1 MTREEINVKGFQ
13 YHSVHKDI
21 QLYININDVTIKR
34 LKDLNVQD
42 IKKFILNI
50 MDELNYNY
58 ISNDSYKKDISL
70 LNYTQLII
78 PDGYCKN
85 ETISFLFEAPSSSK
99 DFNNREEPLYFEVN
113 CDKPKD
119 SHIIRLY
126 WTGMFFTPELINK
139 QYPTDV
145 FSVWVNRRILDL
157 ASRKSGWNISDFI
170 IETYNQFD
178 KPEKPEILY
187 SGSDKLND
195 CSDCPSRCHGSTPM
209 EEKEGL
215 KSYEFYK
222 SNSWDV
228 PHKVIIKNTAT
239 FLYSYGREFVKAVS
253 NELATR
259 LDVLAGDS
267 KYYITDILQ
276 TINNLP
282 NDDDIEVMYNFAR
295 TYQSWNNNSIYVG
308 FAGKNSGEIKLVF
321 EDAKPSIILNDSGLE
336 FDWDGAFR
344 AFKLI
349 ETRTVSTN
357 KSEID
362 KRFTKYNHLDG
373 IHSLNFLRDILSP
386 ERYQEI
392 HDFCNVK
399 SVHDFIKRDIFSYPF
414 FDKINEI
421 NYLKIDD
428 IFYNKTKCHHFTYF
442 LSKSTPDSK
451 NAHEDSKYSLYKN
464 NYYDRLYDVKSV
476 CHVDKFK

>member
-1 MTREEINVKGFQ
+1 MMLVYLDEENTYGDVEFTPSEKIWLRNNWGPVEVSFEKLTEDVFRFG
-13 YHSVHKDI
+13 VHD
-21 QLYININDVTIKR
+21 LR
-34 LKDLNVQD
+34 LMPGIGVE
-42 IKKFILNI
+42 IVC
-50 MDELNYNY
+50 Y
-58 ISNDSYKKDISL
+58 
-70 LNYTQLII
+70 
-78 PDGYCKN
+78 PDY
-85 ETISFLFEAPSSSK
+85 LFERIKTYKNKHVYRIEDYTLRYPNDDDSK
-99 DFNNREEPLYFEVN
+99 NTMD
-113 CDKPKD
+113 D
-119 SHIIRLY
+119 
-126 WTGMFFTPELINK
+126 
-139 QYPTDV
+139 
-145 FSVWVNRRILDL
+145 
-157 ASRKSGWNISDFI
+157 
-170 IETYNQFD
+170 
-178 KPEKPEILY
+178 EKPEILC
-187 SGSDKLND
+187 SGSDNLND
-195 CSDCPSRCHGSTPM
+195 CSDCPLKCHGSAPV

-222 SNSWDV
+222 SNSLDV

-253 NELATR
+253 SELATR
-259 LDVLAGDS
+259 SDDLMGES

-276 TINNLP
+276 TINSLP

-336 FDWDGAFR
+336 FDWNGAFR

-357 KSEID
+357 KSDID

-428 IFYNKTKCHHFTYF
+428 IFYNKEKCHHFTYF
-442 LSKSTPDSK
+442 LSENTPNSK
-451 NAHEDSKYSLYKN
+451 NAYEDSKYSLYKN
-464 NYYDRLYDVKSV
+464 TYYDRLYDVTSV